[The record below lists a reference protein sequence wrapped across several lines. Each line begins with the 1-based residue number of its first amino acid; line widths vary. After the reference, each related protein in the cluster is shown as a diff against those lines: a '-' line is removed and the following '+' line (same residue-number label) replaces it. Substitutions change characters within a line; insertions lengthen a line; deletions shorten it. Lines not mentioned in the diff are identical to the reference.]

1 MPTDWSEDFIPGEY
15 ATGEAAC
22 DDEEDEESGVEDDS
36 ESMLTELSSLQQDDC
51 LPTLSTN
58 GDEKLKR
65 LAMQFIQAAEQEV
78 VEKQKNPTTL
88 RNQVWCSPNLSL
100 GANPSN
106 LFCFKVLNSIWSRTL
121 ESSLVIRC

>member
-22 DDEEDEESGVEDDS
+22 DDEDEDEESGVEDDS

-78 VEKQKNPTTL
+78 VEKQKNTSNAEKPSVVL
-88 RNQVWCSPNLSL
+88 PKFVPRSIPKQRFNALKFWIQFGRERWNLL
-100 GANPSN
+100 
-106 LFCFKVLNSIWSRTL
+106 W
-121 ESSLVIRC
+121 

>member
-22 DDEEDEESGVEDDS
+22 DDEDEDEESGVEDDS
-36 ESMLTELSSLQQDDC
+36 ESMLTELSSLQQ
-51 LPTLSTN
+51 

-78 VEKQKNPTTL
+78 VEKQKKHQQRWETK
-88 RNQVWCSPNLSL
+88 C
-100 GANPSN
+100 GAPQ
-106 LFCFKVLNSIWSRTL
+106 
-121 ESSLVIRC
+121 IRP

>member
-78 VEKQKNPTTL
+78 VEKQKK
-88 RNQVWCSPNLSL
+88 PNN
-100 GANPSN
+100 AEKPSV
-106 LFCFKVLNSIWSRTL
+106 VLPKFVPRSKPKQPFL
-121 ESSLVIRC
+121 L